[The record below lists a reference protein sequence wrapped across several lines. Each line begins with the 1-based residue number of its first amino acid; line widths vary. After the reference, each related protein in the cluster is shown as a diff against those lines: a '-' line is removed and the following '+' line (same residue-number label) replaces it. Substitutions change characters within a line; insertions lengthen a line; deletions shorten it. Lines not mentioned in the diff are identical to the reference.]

1 MSSPAET
8 PPFGS
13 IIDVKL
19 LYGPLLIGVFF
30 NMILFGLLLG
40 QMMTY
45 FQSPRRDAL
54 WIQIL
59 VYYVLVVECSNTAL
73 DISYMYQPLVL
84 EYGAIPDKL
93 PTVFI
98 TQPLC
103 VILIAFPI
111 QLFFI
116 WRIRALTGNIV
127 LPIVFAVLAAV
138 SCGGGL
144 WTMERVVGAH
154 RWANVPRSYNA
165 AVLWLVSSMVTDLC
179 IAVVLAWA
187 LRRKKTGFAS
197 TDSVVDRIIR
207 MTVQTGCRREH
218 PRYALFPILKGTSFD
233 IVPQKRA
240 KKEPEQGKTINF
252 MWNIPISKL
261 YSNCMMSTLNAR
273 AGFKDTLANAVVG
286 SLPTD
291 LGRSTGIDEAGA
303 FVAAPRFGAGT
314 KDTTIGGDTYQ
325 TEDSRDDINDTA
337 YSVRM
342 NKIAQRI

>member
-1 MSSPAET
+1 MSSPAGT

-54 WIQIL
+54 WIRIL
-59 VYYVLVVECSNTAL
+59 VYYVLFVECSNTAL
-73 DISYMYQPLVL
+73 DIAYMYQPLVL

-103 VILIAFPI
+103 VILISFPI
-111 QLFFI
+111 QLFFTY
-116 WRIRALTGNIV
+116 RVHALTGIV
-127 LPIVFAVLAAV
+127 SIPIAFAVLACI

-144 WTMERVVGAH
+144 WTMSRVVGAQQ
-154 RWANVPRSYNA
+154 WSKVPRSYNA

-179 IAVVLAWA
+179 IAAVLAWA
-187 LRRKKTGFAS
+187 LRRKKTGFAA
-197 TDSVVDRIIR
+197 TDTVVDRIIR
-207 MTVQTGCRREH
+207 MTVQTGVIT
-218 PRYALFPILKGTSFD
+218 AVVNTLDMLSFLFLK
-233 IVPQKRA
+233 
-240 KKEPEQGKTINF
+240 GKTINF
-252 MWNIPISKL
+252 MWNIPVSKL

-273 AGFKDTLANAVVG
+273 AGFKDTLAAPVVG
-286 SLPTD
+286 SLGS
-291 LGRSTGIDEAGA
+291 LGRTDPKDLDSTDPGV
-303 FVAAPRFGAGT
+303 FVAAPRFNSEN
-314 KDTTIGGDTYQ
+314 KDTMVDINNTYQ
-325 TEDSRDDINDTA
+325 TQDFADDAAYGIRMSRIVERT
-337 YSVRM
+337 
-342 NKIAQRI
+342 

>member
-116 WRIRALTGNIV
+116 WRIRALTGNKV

-187 LRRKKTGFAS
+187 L
-197 TDSVVDRIIR
+197 
-207 MTVQTGCRREH
+207 
-218 PRYALFPILKGTSFD
+218 
-233 IVPQKRA
+233 
-240 KKEPEQGKTINF
+240 GKTINF

-291 LGRSTGIDEAGA
+291 LGRSIGIDEAGA
-303 FVAAPRFGAGT
+303 FVAAPRFGTGT

-342 NKIAQRI
+342 NKSFH